1 MKIQKLDGNQL
12 TLFLFVLCLVCGL
25 DAVSL
30 QADESRP
37 NIVMIL
43 CDDLGFGD
51 LSVNGHPHIRTPNL
65 DKLAATGI
73 RFTNFYSAAPVCSP
87 SRVGLMTGRSPN
99 RAGVYDWI
107 PEFRGPKS
115 DARERVHM
123 QQHEVTLPQLLKQAG
138 YSTCM
143 AGKWHCNSSF
153 NSPEQP
159 QPDDAGFDHWLA
171 TQNNAGPSHEN
182 PVNYVR
188 NGQQVGRIEG
198 FSCQIAVN
206 EVVGWLETQKKN
218 HPDQPFFVYLPF
230 HEPHE
235 PVASPQDLVAL
246 YKDVAFSEDQAQ
258 YFANVHNVDLA
269 VGRLI
274 ESLER
279 MQLRENTIIVFS
291 SDNGPETLN
300 RYKNG
305 NRSWGQTGILRGM
318 KLHTHDGGFH
328 VAGIM
333 NWPAGI
339 KEARVVNTAASSLD
353 LLPTFCELADA
364 IVPAERN
371 LDGISLVPLLKTGE
385 APQRTQPLLWVYYN
399 AINDAR
405 VAMRH
410 GPWKVMARLNGG
422 SFPRLENLT
431 PENLKKAQAA
441 ELTDFEIYN
450 LEQDPGETLNLVGRE
465 LSNEQE
471 LTTLLRKQYSAL
483 ANDSFSWARQ
493 AR

>member
-1 MKIQKLDGNQL
+1 MRGSHS
-12 TLFLFVLCLVCGL
+12 TLMLCVVVLC
-25 DAVSL
+25 SL
-30 QADESRP
+30 ALRNELHAEDSRP
-37 NIVMIL
+37 NIIIVL

-51 LSVNGHPHIRTPNL
+51 LRVNGHPHIQTPNL

-99 RAGVYDWI
+99 RAGIYDWI
-107 PEFRGPKS
+107 PESKESKS
-115 DARERVHM
+115 DARDNVHLRR
-123 QQHEVTLPQLLKQAG
+123 HELTLPQLLKQAG
-138 YSTCM
+138 YATCM
-143 AGKWHCNSSF
+143 AGKWHCNSRF

-159 QPDDAGFDHWLA
+159 QPNDAGFDHWLA

-182 PVNYVR
+182 PANYVR
-188 NGQQVGRIEG
+188 NGQRVGRMEG

-206 EVVGWLETQKKN
+206 EAVGWLEKKKES
-218 HPDQPFFVYLPF
+218 HPEQPFFLYLPF

-235 PVASPQDLVAL
+235 PVASPAELVAQ
-246 YKDVAFSEDQAQ
+246 YRDVAFTEDQAQ

-279 MQLRENTIIVFS
+279 LQLRENTIVMFS

-305 NRSWGQTGILRGM
+305 NRSWGRTGILRGV

-339 KEARVVNTAASSLD
+339 KEPRVVKTAASSLD
-353 LLPTFCELADA
+353 LLPTFCELAQA
-364 IVPAERN
+364 PVPADRK
-371 LDGISLVPLLKTGE
+371 LDGISLVPLFRTGE
-385 APQRTQPLLWVYYN
+385 LPERSQPLLWAYYN

-410 GPWKVMARLNGG
+410 GPWKVLARLNGG
-422 SFPRLENLT
+422 TFPRLENLT
-431 PENLKKAQAA
+431 PETLKKAQAA
-441 ELTDFEIYN
+441 DLTDFEIYN
-450 LEQDPGETLNLVGRE
+450 LEQDPGETLNLVGRDLE
-465 LSNEQE
+465 DERR
-471 LTTLLRKQYSAL
+471 LTELLRTQYAAL
-483 ANDSFSWARQ
+483 AADSYAWKPQ
-493 AR
+493 TP

>member
-1 MKIQKLDGNQL
+1 MFGRLS
-12 TLFLFVLCLVCGL
+12 TLLLWLLITFSRLSSGT
-25 DAVSL
+25 L

-37 NIVMIL
+37 NLIVIL

-51 LSVNGHPHIRTPNL
+51 LGVHGHPHIKTPNL

-99 RAGVYDWI
+99 RAGIYDWI
-107 PEFRGPKS
+107 PESKQPKS

-123 QQHEVTLPQLLKQAG
+123 QQHELTLPQLLKRAG
-138 YSTCM
+138 YATCM
-143 AGKWHCNSSF
+143 AGKWHCNSHF

-188 NGQQVGRIEG
+188 NGQPTGPIEG
-198 FSCQIAVN
+198 FSCQIAVK
-206 EVVGWLETQKKN
+206 EVVNWLEKQKTT
-218 HPDQPFFVYLPF
+218 HPDRPFFLYLPF

-235 PVASPQDLVAL
+235 PVASPQELVAL
-246 YKDVAFSEDQAQ
+246 YRDVAFTEEQAQ

-269 VGRLI
+269 VGRLL
-274 ESLER
+274 ESLESLK
-279 MQLRENTIIVFS
+279 LRENTLIVFS
-291 SDNGPETLN
+291 SDNGPETLR
-300 RYKNG
+300 RYKAG
-305 NRSWGQTGILRGM
+305 SRSWGRTGILRGM

-339 KEARVVNTAASSLD
+339 REPRVITSAASSLD
-353 LLPTFCELADA
+353 LLPTFSELARA
-364 IVPAERN
+364 EVPADRK
-371 LDGISLVPLLKTGE
+371 LDGISLAPLFTSGE
-385 APQRTQPLLWVYYN
+385 TPQRPQPLLWAYYN
-399 AINDAR
+399 AVNDAR

-410 GPWKVMARLNGG
+410 GPWKVLARLNGG
-422 SFPRLENLT
+422 AFPRLENLT

-450 LEQDPGETLNLVGRE
+450 LDEDPGETLNLAGRD
-465 LSNEQE
+465 LTNEQE
-471 LTTLLRKQYSAL
+471 LVALLRAQYSAL
-483 ANDSFSWARQ
+483 AADSFAWTPSVP
-493 AR
+493 